1 MKEISMSHALR
12 LSRRLP
18 IVVSCILA
26 LAILGWVGGQAPV
39 EAQTAKPAAKPPAK
53 PKVAVKTKKGN
64 WVKLCG
70 KRPAPPA
77 KAGGKPTL
85 AEICS
90 VQIEWLDPLGQLH
103 VVARIAKVTG
113 KTDQAMELSLPH
125 MPMPIYARPKKK
137 GDKPKQVGRRM
148 SSFIVPAG
156 IRIFVDGDKK
166 APIKLKFAAC
176 DPFGCLASGKADDA
190 VVKKLKAGGKITIVA
205 VDVSGVP
212 VRYPTLPLTG
222 FTAAYDGKP
231 VDPKKFAAARKQL
244 NATIKRNR
252 EIASKR
258 MQAKRAAEKAAQGMV
273 PLAKPPAPA
282 KK

>member
-1 MKEISMSHALR
+1 M
-12 LSRRLP
+12 
-18 IVVSCILA
+18 A
-26 LAILGWVGGQAPV
+26 LAIFGWGAALMPAQ
-39 EAQTAKPAAKPPAK
+39 AQTAKPAAKAPATAKPPAK
-53 PKVAVKTKKGN
+53 PKVAGKKKGN

-70 KRPAPPA
+70 KRPVPPK
-77 KAGGKPTL
+77 KAGEKPGI

-103 VVARIAKVTG
+103 VVARVAKVTG
-113 KTDQAMELSLPH
+113 KEGQAMELSLPH

-156 IRIFVDGDKK
+156 IRIFIDKDKK
-166 APIKLKFAAC
+166 TPIKLKFAAC
-176 DPFGCLASGKADDA
+176 DPFGCLASSKADDE
-190 VVKKLKAGGKITIVA
+190 VIKKLKAGGKITIVA

-212 VRYPTLPLTG
+212 VRYPALPLTG

-244 NATIKRNR
+244 NATIRRNR

-258 MQAKRAAEKAAQGMV
+258 LKEQRAAAAKKAAE
-273 PLAKPPAPA
+273 A
-282 KK
+282 KKAAPKK

>member
-1 MKEISMSHALR
+1 MKAISMSHALR
-12 LSRRLP
+12 LSKRLP
-18 IVVSCILA
+18 IFVSCILA
-26 LAILGWVGGQAPV
+26 LAILAWAGQQAPV
-39 EAQTAKPAAKPPAK
+39 EAQTAKPATGAKPPAK
-53 PKVAVKTKKGN
+53 PKVASKKKTGN

-70 KRPAPPA
+70 KRPIPPT
-77 KAGGKPTL
+77 KAGGKPGI

-103 VVARIAKVTG
+103 VVARIAKVSG

-148 SSFIVPAG
+148 SSFIVTAG
-156 IRIFVDGDKK
+156 IRIFIDADKIS
-166 APIKLKFAAC
+166 PIKLRFAAC
-176 DPFGCLASGKADDA
+176 DPFGCLASAKADEA
-190 VVKKLKAGGKITIVA
+190 LVKKLKAGGKITIVA

-244 NATIKRNR
+244 NATIQRNR
-252 EIASKR
+252 EVASQR
-258 MQAKRAAEKAAQGMV
+258 MKAKRAAAKAAK
-273 PLAKPPAPA
+273 AKAPA
-282 KK
+282 TAPKK